1 MTDEERM
8 KEYIRLCDEAHS
20 NLEAPLTGGVITAP
34 ICKSCKHSDFHTDP
48 WKPMCAV
55 YGDLPL
61 KYRRAD
67 SFDCPQYKILPNCPK
82 SFLPLHIQRQMEQEN
97 K

>member
-20 NLEAPLTGGVITAP
+20 NLEAPLIGGVITAP
-34 ICKSCKHSDFHTDP
+34 ICKSCENADYTDGWSP
-48 WKPMCAV
+48 KCAV
-55 YGDLPL
+55 YGEMPK
-61 KYRRAD
+61 KYMWAD
-67 SFDCPQYKILPNCPK
+67 EFDCPAYKKTPNCPK